1 MKRSP
6 LYVIGSLLLLPFF
19 KLLYLYRIKGKENL
33 PKDGAYIVCS
43 NHLSNAD
50 PVLLGLSQR
59 KRQLNFMAKVELF
72 KNPIASWV
80 IRHLGAFPV
89 TRGAGDGKAIG
100 TAEEVVHGGNLLAI
114 FIEGTRSKTG
124 EFLRPKSGAAII
136 AYQTNTPVI
145 PVCIT
150 PKNKKIK
157 PFQRVTISWG
167 KPMTPQELGLVNG
180 SPEEYRSAS
189 RKIMD
194 EIKTLR
200 EEALNS

>member
-150 PKNKKIK
+150 SKNNKIKKI
-157 PFQRVTISWG
+157 FI
-167 KPMTPQELGLVNG
+167 
-180 SPEEYRSAS
+180 
-189 RKIMD
+189 
-194 EIKTLR
+194 
-200 EEALNS
+200 